1 MIKKDI
7 KLKKKTF
14 CKDCL
19 KDPKNCG
26 KNPIECMN
34 TKEAKLIYFKLY
46 ESGVTKVLKKRLV
59 VG

>member
-1 MIKKDI
+1 MIEKKM
-7 KLKKKTF
+7 KVMKKTF

-19 KDPKNCG
+19 KDPKNCD

-46 ESGVTKVLKKRLV
+46 ESGVTKVLKKRLAV
-59 VG
+59 